1 MCVHLC
7 VFPDVILPSE
17 IFSLLM
23 STHAYA
29 CVLVCGMC
37 DYKVPMNF

>member
-7 VFPDVILPSE
+7 VFLDVIPPSE
-17 IFSLLM
+17 ILSLLIG
-23 STHAYA
+23 THAYA
-29 CVLVCGMC
+29 CVLPCGMC